1 MMFDGIDADTPDI
14 PYKDFFIKIKKERE
28 EWLAKDLV
36 VDRREAWRSWIWRQ
50 LNFEDAPLVPREE
63 LPHHLQPQNSI
74 RGKVIN
80 YINGIDPKVPKKA
93 QV

>member
-1 MMFDGIDADTPDI
+1 MLTKAGMVRRSLDEYEGKTWRKYDIQMMFDGIDADTDDI

-36 VDRREAWRSWIWRQ
+36 VDRREAWRTWMWRQ

-63 LPHHLQPQNSI
+63 LPVNL
-74 RGKVIN
+74 
-80 YINGIDPKVPKKA
+80 
-93 QV
+93 